1 MEWGHCKPVGDAS
14 WREFSYPQESLP
26 KAIEILLCLLDGA
39 ERRRRILLG
48 VDSPGGTSN
57 TLLIRLC
64 PPRAWLRGSVAWLA
78 MAKLCLPD
86 FHQGSGLPGVA
97 TYNWLR
103 LKPRF
108 KRAASE
114 VQLRDTR
121 SFRKPIGRARLN
133 LAARVWPRKLSGT
146 RGSFSS
152 SREATR
158 AEDPAALS
166 FAVPICA
173 SIRNQLAFLTKA
185 ARACRGRVSSDAA
198 RS

>member
-1 MEWGHCKPVGDAS
+1 MRQMRINKPSPPLVMEWGHCKPVGDAS

-86 FHQGSGLPGVA
+86 FHQGSGLPP
-97 TYNWLR
+97 T
-103 LKPRF
+103 
-108 KRAASE
+108 
-114 VQLRDTR
+114 
-121 SFRKPIGRARLN
+121 IG
-133 LAARVWPRKLSGT
+133 
-146 RGSFSS
+146 
-152 SREATR
+152 
-158 AEDPAALS
+158 
-166 FAVPICA
+166 
-173 SIRNQLAFLTKA
+173 
-185 ARACRGRVSSDAA
+185 
-198 RS
+198 